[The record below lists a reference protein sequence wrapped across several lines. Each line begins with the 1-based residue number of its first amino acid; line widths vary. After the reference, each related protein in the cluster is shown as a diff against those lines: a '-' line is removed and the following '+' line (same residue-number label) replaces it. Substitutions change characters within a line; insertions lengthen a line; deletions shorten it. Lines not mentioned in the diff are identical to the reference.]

1 MITILLS
8 KGVTMIKTYRSFEE
22 YMYENYYDLIFNNI
36 KGFLCQKKSTDFFS
50 TNLIPNASSF
60 EFDDYHIAGVSF
72 KTPGGDALHF
82 RLSTNA
88 DVNVYGKSCY
98 DYEYV

>member
-82 RLSTNA
+82 RVSTNA